1 MFELWPKISIPE
13 KEFLTKHNLT
23 AENINSIRD
32 QVIKRDGNKCSGCQ
46 ISDSERKIN
55 VHVAEENEEIPLK
68 SKFVCLC
75 LECHYIEHIDKA
87 IEKDYVKLVNSSF
100 NQAQLVNVCRSKDL
114 ARHIANG
121 NIEVLKKEPAA
132 YLEDLRAG
140 LLGKNRIKVV
150 FSPKNY
156 KWD

>member
-1 MFELWPKISIPE
+1 MFEIWPKISIPE

-23 AENINSIRD
+23 PETINSIRER
-32 QVIKRDGNKCSGCQ
+32 VIKRDGNNCSGCNIHTDERN
-46 ISDSERKIN
+46 IS
-55 VHVAEENEEIPLK
+55 VHVIEENEENPLK
-68 SKFVCLC
+68 SRFVCLC

-87 IEKDYVKLVNSSF
+87 IEKDFVKLVNSCF
-100 NQAQLVNVCRSKDL
+100 NQAQLVNICRSKDL

-121 NIEVLKKEPAA
+121 NIEILQKEPAA
-132 YLEDLRAG
+132 YLEEVRAG